1 MWKMARMHVIRPR
14 EKLDRWL
21 LHIGMVDLVIEGY
34 SEDRSALGRCPGR
47 TAIAVRIGTASSTPR
62 GLNSAKGRSIWAQLR
77 RDDRKL
83 YGISVV
89 DWISS
94 RIGLITS
101 RFLDLR

>member
-1 MWKMARMHVIRPR
+1 M
-14 EKLDRWL
+14 
-21 LHIGMVDLVIEGY
+21 DLVIEGS

-47 TAIAVRIGTASSTPR
+47 TAIAIRIGTASTPR
-62 GLNSAKGRSIWAQLR
+62 SLNSAKGRSIWAQLR
-77 RDDRKL
+77 RDDSKL
-83 YGISVV
+83 HGISVV